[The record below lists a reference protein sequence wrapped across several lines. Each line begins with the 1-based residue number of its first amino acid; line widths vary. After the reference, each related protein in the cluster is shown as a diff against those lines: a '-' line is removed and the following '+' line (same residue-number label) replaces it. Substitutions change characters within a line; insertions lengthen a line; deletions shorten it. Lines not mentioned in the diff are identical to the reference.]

1 MKNIGFIGVGT
12 MGFPMALNLIKNG
25 HSLSF
30 YDPFANNKTIEAL
43 IEAGAK
49 QEKTIADLCKSKDFL
64 ISMLPIGENVKEVA
78 VGEGGI
84 INQDNTDL
92 IYIDMSTILP
102 ADSIDVSKQLQTKNI
117 QMFDAPVARL
127 VNNAIDGTLLIM
139 VGGSLQ
145 DFPKI
150 EKILKCMGSDVVYC
164 GAIGS
169 GSKMKVINNYMAI
182 VSNIVTAETLSLVHK
197 SGIDQKL
204 AIELMSTTAAGK
216 GHMNFSYPKKVLIND
231 VGPGFKNVLALKDL
245 RLAIEYGESEGIEL
259 TSGKSVLNIYEKA
272 MDTKYK
278 DLDWTAMFNFVKD
291 SNNLD

>member
-12 MGFPMALNLIKNG
+12 MGLPMALNLIKNG
-25 HSLSF
+25 HSLFF

-49 QEKTIADLCKSKDFL
+49 QEKTITEVCKGKDFL

-78 VGEGGI
+78 LGEDSI

-102 ADSIDVSKQLQTKNI
+102 KDSIDVSNQLKTKNI

-150 EKILKCMGSDVVYC
+150 EEILKCMGSDVVYC

-182 VSNIVTAETLSLVHK
+182 VSNILTAETLSLVHK

-231 VGPGFKNVLALKDL
+231 IGPGFKNVLALKDL
-245 RLAIEYGESEGIEL
+245 RLAIEHGESEGIEL
-259 TSGKSVLNIYEKA
+259 TSGKSVLSIYEKA

-278 DLDWTAMFNFVKD
+278 DLDWTAMFNFVKE